1 MIMGGSGST
10 VDIKVGILAGEEIRF
25 ELHGSFRH
33 VGSNS
38 LFEGKGEARMENGG
52 LVLEFAGKTLRADFP
67 VVFEPLDAEKQV
79 FDLFDV
85 TIGVDFHWQRRETQR
100 FRGSLHIIHDGE
112 TLWGVNTL
120 PLEEYLV
127 SVISSEMRASASE
140 AFLKAHAV
148 IARSWLLAQIQKQKG
163 FSGQFKGDDTGAAG
177 QPGEHIRWYD
187 REDHRHFDVCADDH
201 CQRYQG
207 ITRVSSPV
215 VAKAVSDTSGLV
227 LMYDG
232 HICDARYSKCCGG
245 LSEHFEH
252 VWEPRAHPY
261 LVKVADNHRLPVGFD
276 TNLDTEDK
284 ARAWILGSPE
294 AFCNTRDAEVLSQV
308 LNEYDQETIDFY
320 RWEVILTQEEARRLL
335 RKKIG
340 LDVGHIMEMM
350 PVERGT
356 SGRLIRLKMLGS
368 EGSMVIGKELE
379 IRKAL
384 SESHLYSSA
393 FVVEAHDVRQG
404 IPGHFVLKGAGWGH
418 GVGLCQIG
426 AAVMGARGIAWQ
438 DILGHYFKG
447 ATIEKNY

>member
-1 MIMGGSGST
+1 MGEFGSS

-25 ELHGSFRH
+25 ELHGLFRH

-38 LFEGKGEARMENGG
+38 LFEGKGEVRQEGKG
-52 LVLEFAGKTLRADFP
+52 LVLDFGGEAIQADFP

-112 TLWGVNTL
+112 QLWGVNKL

-127 SVISSEMRASASE
+127 SVISSEMRATASE

-163 FSGQFKGDDTGAAG
+163 FSGQPAGEKTGAAG

-187 REDHRHFDVCADDH
+187 REDHHHFDVCADDH

-207 ITRVSSPV
+207 ITRVTSPV
-215 VAKAVSDTSGLV
+215 VAKAVSDTSGRV

-245 LSEHFEH
+245 LSEYFEN
-252 VWEPRAHPY
+252 VWEPKVHPY
-261 LVKVADNHRLPVGFD
+261 LVKMVDNHRPPGGFD

-284 ARAWILGSPE
+284 ARTWILGSPE
-294 AFCNTRDAEVLSQV
+294 AFCNTRDAGILSQV
-308 LNEYDQETIDFY
+308 LNEYDMETIDFY
-320 RWEVILTQEEARRLL
+320 RWEVTLTQEEVRRLL

-340 LDVGHIMEMM
+340 LDVGHIVEMI
-350 PVERGT
+350 PVERGA
-356 SGRLIRLKMLGS
+356 SGRLIRLNIVGS

-393 FVVEAHDVRQG
+393 FVVEAREARRG

-426 AAVMGARGIAWQ
+426 AAVMGARGYSWQ
-438 DILGHYFKG
+438 EILGHYFNK

>member
-1 MIMGGSGST
+1 M
-10 VDIKVGILAGEEIRF
+10 
-25 ELHGSFRH
+25 
-33 VGSNS
+33 
-38 LFEGKGEARMENGG
+38 EGKG
-52 LVLEFAGKTLRADFP
+52 LVLEFAGKAVRAACP

-79 FDLFDV
+79 FDLADV
-85 TIGVDFHWQRRETQR
+85 TIGIDFHWQRRETQR
-100 FRGSLHIIHDGE
+100 FKGSLQIIRDGE
-112 TLWGVNTL
+112 KLWGVNKL

-163 FSGQFKGDDTGAAG
+163 FSGQLTGDKTGAAG

-187 REDHRHFDVCADDH
+187 REDHHHFDVCADDH

-207 ITRVSSPV
+207 ISRVTSPV
-215 VAKAVSDTSGLV
+215 VAAAVAGTSGLV
-227 LMYDG
+227 LMHDG

-245 LSEHFEH
+245 LSERFEN
-252 VWEPRAHPY
+252 VWEPKVHPY
-261 LVKVADNHRLPVGFD
+261 LVKVTDNHRPPGGFD

-320 RWEVILTQEEARRLL
+320 RWEVTLTQEEVQRLL
-335 RKKIG
+335 RDKIG
-340 LDVGHIMEMM
+340 VEVGRVMEMT
-350 PVERGT
+350 PVERGV
-356 SGRLIRLKMLGS
+356 SGRLIRLKIRGS
-368 EGSMVIGKELE
+368 EGSVVIGKELE

-393 FVVEAHDVRQG
+393 FVIKAHEVRWG

-426 AAVMGARGIAWQ
+426 AAVMGARGYAWQ
-438 DILGHYFKG
+438 EILGHYFKG